1 MEVGMS
7 SSDDIRRAVL
17 SRPLNEVRVFHR
29 RWRAGLVYHPVV
41 SAFLREN
48 APGIGMDY
56 AGSMWPQI
64 FVRQA
69 AARQR
74 RREQA
79 EAAIRAELARRRQ
92 LAVRLLDATSAED
105 VERIVAEH
113 GDDALAA
120 FKAELERTARRWGE
134 LPLATCAFVAAGVLG
149 VAHELRDE
157 ETRRDERAA
166 SARKFWLR
174 AEEEDGHLFFH

>member
-1 MEVGMS
+1 MS

-41 SAFLREN
+41 SEFIKEN
-48 APGIGMDY
+48 QLNPGTGNGY
-56 AGSMWPQI
+56 LVEVWPQI

-69 AARQR
+69 AAQQR

-79 EAAIRAELARRRQ
+79 EAAHRAEMARRRQ

-105 VERIVAEH
+105 VERIVAER

-120 FKAELERTARRWGE
+120 FKAELARWRRWGE

-157 ETRRDERAA
+157 DERRDERAA